1 MKSLV
6 ILSVV
11 GSETIKEMTIPVSN
25 IEECLIAADK
35 AFCEAL
41 AFLKGEVPWKVTWT
55 TQQIARDRKL
65 IPLKRALEGRKR

>member
-1 MKSLV
+1 MKSVV

-11 GSETIKEMTIPVSN
+11 GNETIKEMTIPVSN

-41 AFLKGEVPWKVTWT
+41 AFLKGEVQWKVTWAS
-55 TQQIARDRKL
+55 QPLVRDHKL

>member
-11 GSETIKEMTIPVSN
+11 GNETIKEMTIPVAN

-41 AFLKGEVPWKVTWT
+41 AFLNGEVQWKVTWT
-55 TQQIARDRKL
+55 TQQIARDHKL
-65 IPLKRALEGRKR
+65 IPLKRALEGRKK